1 MVLKHRLRYFVL
13 VPCAMGLFFLL
24 AWLHMLPAH
33 VAGNAQI
40 TIVQPMVGH
49 PGTQV
54 QISGSGFPQ
63 DGTLRLFTTPNPG
76 KCSGNGSPASLG
88 LLPFNTSPTV
98 AVNNGAF
105 TLNTTWPGNASIP
118 ATPYYIC
125 GIGPGGQGPNF
136 RTLSSNT
143 FTVAQAVTVT
153 VNPASV
159 APGDQVTITGAN
171 WLPPQQ
177 LSVTIEPGGGG
188 QAIATTAV
196 NSDNNGNFTI
206 TLTIPAT
213 AQPGAYSVRV
223 VAVNEVTMTQ
233 TQANALTI
241 QNKATPTPTTG
252 PSPTAAPSS
261 TVTTVPTPASG
272 SNTTGGPSNALF
284 YVMGV
289 IGVLLVIVGA
299 ALFVVYSRIR

>member
-1 MVLKHRLRYFVL
+1 MLLKHTLRYFAL
-13 VPCAMGLFFLL
+13 LPCAMALFFLL
-24 AWLHMLPAH
+24 AYLHTLPAYA
-33 VAGNAQI
+33 AGNAQI
-40 TIVQPMVGH
+40 TIQPMVGR

-54 QISGSGFPQ
+54 QISGSGFSQ

-98 AVNNGAF
+98 TVNNGAF
-105 TLNTTWPGNASIP
+105 TLNTTWPGNAATP
-118 ATPYYIC
+118 TTPYYIC

-143 FTVAQAVTVT
+143 FTIAQAVTIT
-153 VNPASV
+153 VNPTSA

-177 LSVTIEPGGGG
+177 LNISVTPGGGG
-188 QAIATTAV
+188 QAIATTSV
-196 NSDNNGNFTI
+196 NSDNNGNFST

-213 AQPGAYSVRV
+213 AQPGTYTVQV
-223 VAVNEVTMTQ
+223 VAANETTMTA
-233 TQANALTI
+233 TNPLTV
-241 QNKATPTPTTG
+241 QNKATPTPTAG
-252 PSPTAAPSS
+252 PSPTAAPSP
-261 TVTTVPTPASG
+261 TVTASPTPANG
-272 SNTTGGPSNALF
+272 GNTTGGPSNALF

-289 IGVLLVIVGA
+289 IGVLLVIVGI